1 MKCAT
6 WQSAIDSLIRRMRAD
21 GLTSSTIR
29 HYRFGCRIVAERLV
43 GIDSALVRPQD
54 VKRVHVTTFL
64 QQMRSTGLSVA
75 TMRDYLTCL
84 RKLCS
89 HCGNPVVDSIH
100 PIWSQD
106 LRQNVDWLSEEDA
119 VSLLNS
125 TMLTAK
131 ERVIIT
137 LMLCM
142 GLRRIEVIRLRL
154 TDIHPDTIT
163 VHGKGH
169 GDGKLRTV
177 PFHPRFKSALDGWMR
192 VRADLLAG
200 SGYRDDAL
208 IVYRQG
214 RNLYGYSQMG
224 SAIDN
229 LVRTATSR
237 AGHQCSSHTLRRTFA
252 RAMWHAGVP
261 VETIARILGH
271 SNTVQ
276 TLRYIGA
283 NLDDMTDA
291 MQKLVF

>member
-6 WQSAIDSLIRRMRAD
+6 WQSAIESLVRRMRTD
-21 GLTSSTIR
+21 GLTNATVR
-29 HYRFGCRIVAERLV
+29 HYRAGCRTVADRLLR
-43 GIDSALVRPQD
+43 IDSDLVRPHD
-54 VKRVHVTTFL
+54 VKRVHVTAFL
-64 QQMRSTGLSVA
+64 TQMRSDALSVA

-84 RKLCS
+84 RKLCD
-89 HCGNPVVDSIH
+89 HCGNHVVDDIH

-106 LRQNVDWLSEEDA
+106 LRQNVDWLTEEDA
-119 VSLLNS
+119 TSLLNS
-125 TMLTAK
+125 TVLTPK
-131 ERVIIT
+131 ERIIIT

-154 TDIHPDTIT
+154 CDIHPDTIT

-177 PFHPRFKSALDGWMR
+177 PYHPRFKSALKGWMI
-192 VRADLLAG
+192 VRDDLVKG

-214 RNLYGYSQMG
+214 RSLNGYSQLG

-229 LVRTATSR
+229 LVRTATNR
-237 AGHQCSSHTLRRTFA
+237 AGYQCSCHTLRRTFA
-252 RAMWHAGVP
+252 RAMWHADVP

-291 MQKLVF
+291 MTKLVF